1 MGLELLF
8 LKFYMHHS
16 SKQIL
21 PVYFNISLWLYQ
33 IWKQKLCQV
42 HMKVFKNI
50 LECYISFIFSQDNI
64 LFQGQT
70 ACKHSQ
76 WDLCLFPYF
85 VASPWKVVRISNLS
99 QNIPLPFLPNFF
111 FSFPFFATSLLSK
124 AKHRLKSSRIF
135 LVPDSLFFHLE
146 SSPAMIDPK
155 LYFLLVL
162 RDQNAVAGHYCE
174 AAVLTLYVNAI

>member
-1 MGLELLF
+1 
-8 LKFYMHHS
+8 MHNS

-21 PVYFNISLWLYQ
+21 PV
-33 IWKQKLCQV
+33 
-42 HMKVFKNI
+42 
-50 LECYISFIFSQDNI
+50 CYILIFLCDYIKFENKNYAKFTWKYLKTFWNVISGLFFPKI

-135 LVPDSLFFHLE
+135 LVPDSLFFYLE

-174 AAVLTLYVNAI
+174 AAVLMLYVNVI